1 MNEQKVQCR
10 LCEQYFND
18 EDMSEEHY
26 PAHSVG
32 NDDIIELD
40 LTKFM
45 DTLMGDNPEL
55 KEAISA
61 AIKNGEDPKEC
72 ADKYFDQH
80 LAKDLYPKGRTARTL
95 CRKCNTFLGKYDEAY
110 KKFYSEDG
118 DPKKVKGFQK
128 QTKIQIVKAIFA
140 KFLSIPEAQDIH
152 FDFLDFIRNPEEME
166 YHGAWKLYF
175 IKRDY
180 STDLIGLSDIPTG
193 KIDWNGDGK
202 MIVFELSDDKFI
214 FNLCNFE
221 KSPEFEM
228 NDIFDVM
235 EKNYSLVT
243 GIHGNKGSFHEN
255 FIMTRIFKRMK

>member
-1 MNEQKVQCR
+1 MRAERAAKSEKKSSKKDKKVEGNKKEANKKEHCLSASRVFDSAQDIKGGKCLNEQKVQCR

-18 EDMSEEHY
+18 EDMSDEHY

-61 AIKNGEDPKEC
+61 ATKNGEDPKEC

-152 FDFLDFIRNPEEME
+152 FDFLDFICNPEEME

-175 IKRDY
+175 IKR
-180 STDLIGLSDIPTG
+180 
-193 KIDWNGDGK
+193 
-202 MIVFELSDDKFI
+202 V
-214 FNLCNFE
+214 
-221 KSPEFEM
+221 
-228 NDIFDVM
+228 
-235 EKNYSLVT
+235 LVT
-243 GIHGNKGSFHEN
+243 KLIATRTFKLNCIHN
-255 FIMTRIFKRMK
+255 